1 MAGTIAALRRTSGLV
16 SCAEFALLPV
26 WIEDKGDRV
35 VDARVERGG
44 PAVALPAVDDGDIV
58 VGWASK
64 QSAWVC
70 MVCGM
75 VCVC

>member
-1 MAGTIAALRRTSGLV
+1 M
-16 SCAEFALLPV
+16 